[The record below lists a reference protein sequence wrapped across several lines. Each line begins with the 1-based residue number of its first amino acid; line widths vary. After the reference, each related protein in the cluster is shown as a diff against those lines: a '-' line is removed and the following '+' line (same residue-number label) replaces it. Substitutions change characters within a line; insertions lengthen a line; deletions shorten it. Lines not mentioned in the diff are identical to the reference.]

1 MDSREEK
8 IARLLNSNIVR
19 GTASDEQWVQLI
31 TDYFLTAPV
40 EVAPLS
46 GSDSESDTDSSP
58 QTTGA
63 EEDEDTTEER
73 PLLNDPVAEILQSV
87 RHYVSEDSAQEIERA
102 RDYRCS
108 CKCNDGVPCYTRYT
122 PEEMVKRRDQMN
134 EMTNGEKHLVL
145 LGKISSNINLSKET
159 ACAKRGHQK
168 ERKQQRTS
176 YILDGHKICRETF
189 KFLHGI
195 SQDKLTG
202 IIKFYKEHGLAPR
215 MRRGGRVVT
224 KRMLSFEDI
233 QRIVRFITNF
243 ADVFAM
249 PLPGRIP
256 GFKRTDISVLPTTE
270 TKSSV
275 WRKYKV
281 QMQEK
286 GHRAAGNSTFRK
298 LWKELTPSVIIGRPM
313 TDLCWFCQKNNIAIY
328 RSSNLPDCVKSAK
341 LRKQEEHLRIVGV
354 ERQAYQEMVASCKE
368 TARELGVKLGP
379 NQPCSRDITIYYSF
393 DYAQQVHY
401 PSDPLQPG
409 PIYFMVPRKCGLF
422 GVCCEGVPQQVN
434 YLIDEAHCS
443 SKGSN
448 AVIAYLHHFFSQ
460 YGLGEKNV
468 HLHCDNCSG
477 QNKNRYLL
485 WYLAWRCMVGLHQ
498 DITLNFLI
506 AGHTKF
512 APDWC
517 FGLFKQQ
524 FRRTPVSCLKDISQA
539 VRSSTVTGVNIPQ
552 LVGNESGETF
562 VKTNDWHNFLAPSFR
577 PLPGIKRYHHLRFTS
592 AEPGVVYA
600 KEFEGKEEESFMLL
614 RTGCFTDQE
623 ARPTE
628 LTPPGL
634 DEKRQWYLIY
644 SENHP

>member
-1 MDSREEK
+1 MLYD
-8 IARLLNSNIVR
+8 
-19 GTASDEQWVQLI
+19 
-31 TDYFLTAPV
+31 FP
-40 EVAPLS
+40 
-46 GSDSESDTDSSP
+46 
-58 QTTGA
+58 
-63 EEDEDTTEER
+63 
-73 PLLNDPVAEILQSV
+73 
-87 RHYVSEDSAQEIERA
+87 
-102 RDYRCS
+102 
-108 CKCNDGVPCYTRYT
+108 
-122 PEEMVKRRDQMN
+122 
-134 EMTNGEKHLVL
+134 GEKHLVL
-145 LGKISSNINLSKET
+145 LGKISSNIHLSKET

-176 YILDGHKICRETF
+176 YFLDGHKICRETF

-224 KRMLSFEDI
+224 KRVLSFEDI
-233 QRIVRFITNF
+233 QRIVT
-243 ADVFAM
+243 
-249 PLPGRIP
+249 
-256 GFKRTDISVLPTTE
+256 VLP
-270 TKSSV
+270 
-275 WRKYKV
+275 
-281 QMQEK
+281 
-286 GHRAAGNSTFRK
+286 GNSTFRK

-313 TDLCWFCQKNNIAIY
+313 TVLCWFCQKNNIAIY

-341 LRKQEEHLRIVGV
+341 LRKQEEHLRTVGV
-354 ERQAYQEMVASCKE
+354 ERQAYQEM
-368 TARELGVKLGP
+368 
-379 NQPCSRDITIYYSF
+379 
-393 DYAQQVHY
+393 VHY

-409 PIYFMVPRKCGLF
+409 PIYFMVPRTCALF

-448 AVIAYLHHFFSQ
+448 AVIAFLHHFFSQ

-485 WYLAWRCMVGLHQ
+485 WYLAWRCMVGLHE
-498 DITLNFLI
+498 DISLNFLI
-506 AGHTKF
+506 AGHTTF

-539 VRSSTVTGVNIPQ
+539 VRSSTVTGVNSPQ

-562 VKTNDWHNFLAPSFR
+562 VKTDDWHNFLSPSFR
-577 PLPGIKRYHHLRFTS
+577 LLP
-592 AEPGVVYA
+592 
-600 KEFEGKEEESFMLL
+600 
-614 RTGCFTDQE
+614 GCFTDQE

-634 DEKRQWYLIY
+634 DGKRQWYLFEKIREFCTEDTKDITCPKP
-644 SENHP
+644 STPHP

>member
-1 MDSREEK
+1 MSLPCHFLDGFQG
-8 IARLLNSNIVR
+8 LR
-19 GTASDEQWVQLI
+19 G
-31 TDYFLTAPV
+31 
-40 EVAPLS
+40 
-46 GSDSESDTDSSP
+46 
-58 QTTGA
+58 
-63 EEDEDTTEER
+63 
-73 PLLNDPVAEILQSV
+73 
-87 RHYVSEDSAQEIERA
+87 
-102 RDYRCS
+102 
-108 CKCNDGVPCYTRYT
+108 
-122 PEEMVKRRDQMN
+122 
-134 EMTNGEKHLVL
+134 
-145 LGKISSNINLSKET
+145 
-159 ACAKRGHQK
+159 
-168 ERKQQRTS
+168 RTS
-176 YILDGHKICRETF
+176 V
-189 KFLHGI
+189 
-195 SQDKLTG
+195 
-202 IIKFYKEHGLAPR
+202 FYQQLRPSPLC
-215 MRRGGRVVT
+215 GGNTRS
-224 KRMLSFEDI
+224 R
-233 QRIVRFITNF
+233 
-243 ADVFAM
+243 
-249 PLPGRIP
+249 
-256 GFKRTDISVLPTTE
+256 
-270 TKSSV
+270 
-275 WRKYKV
+275 
-281 QMQEK
+281 EK

-313 TDLCWFCQKNNIAIY
+313 TDLCWFCQKNTLPPSTAAPTFQTVSSQ
-328 RSSNLPDCVKSAK
+328 RSSGSRKNTSAP
-341 LRKQEEHLRIVGV
+341 VGV

-379 NQPCSRDITIYYSF
+379 NQPFNSSVGLL
-393 DYAQQVHY
+393 QVHY

-409 PIYFMVPRKCGLF
+409 PIYFMVPRTCALF

-485 WYLAWRCMVGLHQ
+485 WYLAWRCMVGLHE
-498 DITLNFLI
+498 DISLNFLI

-539 VRSSTVTGVNIPQ
+539 VRSSTVTGVNSPQ

-562 VKTNDWHNFLAPSFR
+562 VKTDDWHNFLSPSFR

-614 RTGCFTDQE
+614 RTGCF
-623 ARPTE
+623 
-628 LTPPGL
+628 LTRRHVPL
-634 DEKRQWYLIY
+634 
-644 SENHP
+644 N